1 MPEVSD
7 CPDITAWRDLLAGNM
22 LPKAQQAL
30 EDHLGNCPR
39 CVQVLEALAEGTD
52 DPPLKLEL
60 LRSPVPPVE
69 PELERVIQNVSQT
82 R

>member
-1 MPEVSD
+1 MPNVSD
-7 CPDITAWRDLLAGNM
+7 CPDIMRWRALLAEM
-22 LPKAQQAL
+22 VSAQEQQTL

-39 CVQVLEALAEGTD
+39 CVQVLESLAEGVD

-69 PELERVIQNVSQT
+69 PELERVIQSVSQT